1 MRRQDHEQGQ
11 TGIAILALLVAL
23 VALGVAIYTSLHAVP
38 RDGLHTQRN
47 KVETRIEQGRQ
58 ETAEALK
65 GREEHI
71 RGSQPQETLQ
81 GSKTRSLAVRL
92 VDRVVLTALRAANQR
107 LR

>member
-1 MRRQDHEQGQ
+1 MCRQDHEQGQ

-38 RDGLHTQRN
+38 RDGLHTQLN
-47 KVETRIEQGRQ
+47 KVEKLIEQGRQ
-58 ETAEALK
+58 ETADALK
-65 GREEHI
+65 GLEEHI
-71 RGSQPQETLQ
+71 RGSQPQETPQ

-92 VDRVVLTALRAANQR
+92 VDRVALTALRGANQR

>member
-23 VALGVAIYTSLHAVP
+23 VALGVAIYTYLQAVP

-47 KVETRIEQGRQ
+47 KGETRIEQGRQ

-65 GREEHI
+65 GLEEHI
-71 RGSQPQETLQ
+71 RESQPQETPPRQ
-81 GSKTRSLAVRL
+81 
-92 VDRVVLTALRAANQR
+92 
-107 LR
+107 

>member
-1 MRRQDHEQGQ
+1 MNRDRQ
-11 TGIAILALLVAL
+11 ALRSSRSWWHASRWASPSTYLQ
-23 VALGVAIYTSLHAVP
+23 AVP

-65 GREEHI
+65 GLEEHI
-71 RGSQPQETLQ
+71 RGSQPQETPQ

-92 VDRVVLTALRAANQR
+92 VDRVVLTALRVANQR